1 MSIVLISFRAII
13 AHFGM
18 HHTSRLHLPSLIA
31 MPLSTS
37 TSSLTFVCDDE
48 NTNEMTFQKKKKEKH
63 CRLKTLDT
71 KLEILLSII
80 TIQINILAI

>member
-1 MSIVLISFRAII
+1 MSVVLIPFRAII

-48 NTNEMTFQKKKKEKH
+48 NTNEMTFQKKKK
-63 CRLKTLDT
+63 RKTLSF
-71 KLEILLSII
+71 KNS
-80 TIQINILAI
+80 